1 MSDNQALIPVIVL
14 AVYLIA
20 EVLKTYVVKTD
31 DQKKILPIFCGAI
44 GAVIG
49 SLLYFF
55 YPACLGGMDFTGA
68 IINGAFSGFAATGC
82 NQIYKQIKKY
92 IESKDDSKDSIS
104 SNDNNDEDDN
114 CDDF

>member
-1 MSDNQALIPVIVL
+1 MYDNQALIPVIVL
-14 AVYLIA
+14 VVYLIA

-49 SLLYFF
+49 ALLYLF

-68 IINGAFSGFAATGC
+68 IINGVFSGFAATGC

-92 IESKDDSKDSIS
+92 IESKDDSTS
-104 SNDNNDEDDN
+104 SSDNEDDK
-114 CDDF
+114 